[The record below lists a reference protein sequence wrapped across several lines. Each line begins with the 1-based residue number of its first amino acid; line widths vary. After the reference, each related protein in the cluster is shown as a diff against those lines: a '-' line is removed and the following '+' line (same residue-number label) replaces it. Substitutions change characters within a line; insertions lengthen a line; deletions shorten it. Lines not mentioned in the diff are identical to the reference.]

1 MTWRDSAGRAFV
13 NERTVATQQTAW
25 NFVAESRLRFPKPI
39 AAIQWWA
46 PDDSGTALRVPVY
59 GGAARVPYNFAD
71 AVGQVPAA
79 AVDAGNAPD
88 ADASRPSL
96 DSAFW
101 IWNLAASLAY
111 GERADVVA
119 PLLARELDREQ
130 SRLLR
135 LARDADAELAG
146 VVEQELV
153 EAATTFVEKVA
164 ADAFAR
170 WRDVFLKLFAAT
182 RDGFLITPSDTP
194 RCVPGK
200 SKVGCTARAVPNVA
214 EIGYDAEWRD
224 RVAAD
229 GENAKRYAAPPDGGV
244 DDATKKTRAYESW
257 KRARMEKRRPRMDV
271 GFERADGEEG
281 RAVEPARGWL
291 AASRCRAVS
300 CRGDDE
306 GRGRRG

>member
-1 MTWRDSAGRAFV
+1 M
-13 NERTVATQQTAW
+13 
-25 NFVAESRLRFPKPI
+25 
-39 AAIQWWA
+39 
-46 PDDSGTALRVPVY
+46 
-59 GGAARVPYNFAD
+59 
-71 AVGQVPAA
+71 
-79 AVDAGNAPD
+79 
-88 ADASRPSL
+88 
-96 DSAFW
+96 
-101 IWNLAASLAY
+101 
-111 GERADVVA
+111 
-119 PLLARELDREQ
+119 
-130 SRLLR
+130 
-135 LARDADAELAG
+135 
-146 VVEQELV
+146 VEQELV

-257 KRARMEKRRPRMDV
+257 KRARMEKRRSRMDV
-271 GFERADGEEG
+271 GFERADGEEA
-281 RAVEPARGWL
+281 RAFEPAGGGL
-291 AASRCRAVS
+291 ATSR
-300 CRGDDE
+300 
-306 GRGRRG
+306 